1 MNQLKYSNMKKRD
14 IIPSSG
20 PKSVLPMESAY
31 LKELDE
37 QRKDKIRLKES
48 KQEKLDIVDYNVNLF
63 DEIDNFHRNAH
74 QNYDQED
81 EDDDEE
87 NDEEDEDSRNKI
99 LKAIEVLVKKQ
110 FDSNFPIEKGGITK
124 SMRDK
129 IIQKRSNYPKI
140 VIVSQLYSLF
150 PNNETFV
157 DKQIQN
163 LVKRR
168 VLKNFSVNSTGGLD
182 NNFVILAS
190 DYIDSVSTKIKLLN
204 DLTESDMIKTLNNF
218 IKFLKNNPSAMDI
231 KLEELRK
238 ASLNE
243 VHLVSMGFL
252 TLSTLMRT
260 SSEDRYYKLSIPNI
274 GHVLK
279 LTKDSVTWIL
289 KQLNGMKFR
298 EMLETKLI
306 EKYDTRNNKWVK
318 FNGLNLYWSLSICLG
333 NGFAESFNTPAGRG
347 WKSTGKKL

>member
-1 MNQLKYSNMKKRD
+1 MKKRD
-14 IIPSSG
+14 IIPTSG
-20 PKSVLPMESAY
+20 PKPILPMESAY

-48 KQEKLDIVDYNVNLF
+48 KQEKLDIVDYNVKLF
-63 DEIDNFHRNAH
+63 EEIDNFHRDVH
-74 QNYDQED
+74 QLYDRQEDDDDDDDHYED
-81 EDDDEE
+81 EDD
-87 NDEEDEDSRNKI
+87 EDSGKKI
-99 LKAIEVLVKKQ
+99 LRAIEVLVKNQ

-140 VIVSQLYSLF
+140 VIVSQLYSIF

-168 VLKNFSVNSTGGLD
+168 VLKKFSVNSTGGLD

-190 DYIDSVSTKIKLLN
+190 DYIDSVNIKIKLLN
-204 DLTESDMIKTLNNF
+204 DITELDMIKTLNNF
-218 IKFLKNNPSAMDI
+218 VDFLKCNPSAMDI

-289 KQLNGMKFR
+289 KQLNGMKFK
-298 EMLETKLI
+298 EELETKLI
-306 EKYDTRNNKWVK
+306 EKYSTGNNKWVK
-318 FNGLNLYWSLSICLG
+318 FNGLNLHWSLSICLG